1 MADLDLMSLKTAVE
15 ACITVAEGLEDG
27 SSEQLQYLTAGK
39 KLATLVEEFLV
50 AQKKESKDDPKPEKP
65 ARKLY
70 GVPRK

>member
-1 MADLDLMSLKTAVE
+1 MAELDLVTLATAVD
-15 ACITVAEGLEDG
+15 ACITVAEAEKDN
-27 SSEQLQYLTAGK
+27 SPEQLRYLTAGK

-50 AQKKESKDDPKPEKP
+50 AQKKENENGKEKP